1 MESHDHHFKN
11 VFLDFPTEALAWL
24 APDAF
29 KAFGPLKGLEF
40 VRQEPRKRKLKDAHL
55 ALDMPILFHFK
66 EGRVLLWLVEF
77 QEEKGRFSIYRLL
90 RYTTDLMEAY
100 PLATVIPTV
109 LFTRR
114 GKWRKDVIRELESR
128 LVNREY
134 LHFEYQ
140 LVRLFD
146 FNARDYYKNQNP
158 IVKIL
163 MPRMNYTP
171 EERPE
176 VIRQAYLGLYQLAT
190 PMLFDKYVDFIDLY
204 AGVQDQEREEL
215 YRAIVEEK
223 EETAMLTQY
232 IKEKGFNE
240 GMEQGMEQGMERGM
254 EQGIQIGLLEG
265 IELGIGLRFGANG
278 LKLMAAVRQIRE
290 VDRLKAVKEAVKN
303 ARDLE
308 AFEAA
313 VKGVPLH

>member
-1 MESHDHHFKN
+1 
-11 VFLDFPTEALAWL
+11 
-24 APDAF
+24 
-29 KAFGPLKGLEF
+29 
-40 VRQEPRKRKLKDAHL
+40 
-55 ALDMPILFHFK
+55 
-66 EGRVLLWLVEF
+66 
-77 QEEKGRFSIYRLL
+77 
-90 RYTTDLMEAY
+90 
-100 PLATVIPTV
+100 
-109 LFTRR
+109 
-114 GKWRKDVIRELESR
+114 
-128 LVNREY
+128 
-134 LHFEYQ
+134 
-140 LVRLFD
+140 
-146 FNARDYYKNQNP
+146 
-158 IVKIL
+158 
-163 MPRMNYTP
+163 MNYTP

-223 EETAMLTQY
+223 EETAMLAQY

-240 GMEQGMEQGMERGM
+240 GMEQGM

-313 VKGVPLH
+313 VKGVQLH

>member
-1 MESHDHHFKN
+1 
-11 VFLDFPTEALAWL
+11 
-24 APDAF
+24 
-29 KAFGPLKGLEF
+29 
-40 VRQEPRKRKLKDAHL
+40 
-55 ALDMPILFHFK
+55 
-66 EGRVLLWLVEF
+66 
-77 QEEKGRFSIYRLL
+77 
-90 RYTTDLMEAY
+90 MEAY

-114 GKWRKDVIRELESR
+114 VKWRKDVIRELQSR

-134 LHFEYQ
+134 LHFEYH

-146 FNARDYYKNQNP
+146 FYARDYYKNQNP

-176 VIRQAYLGLYQLAT
+176 VIRQAYLGLYQLVT
-190 PMLFDKYVDFIDLY
+190 PMLFDEYVDFIDVY

-215 YRAIVEEK
+215 YRTIVEKK
-223 EETAMLTQY
+223 EETAMLAQY

-240 GMEQGMEQGMERGM
+240 GMEK
-254 EQGIQIGLLEG
+254 GIQQGVVEGLLES
-265 IELGIGLRFGANG
+265 IELGIGLRFGADG
-278 LKLMAAVRQIRE
+278 LELMAAVRQIRE
-290 VDRLKAVKEAVKN
+290 VDRLKAVKETVKN

-308 AFEAA
+308 DFEVA
-313 VKGVPLH
+313 VKGARLH